1 MHQLDPNTEKK
12 QRDPLHPVTVTLLKP
27 LHLTTEETKG
37 LVSFLES
44 LSGTKYKMR
53 RPEFPVE

>member
-1 MHQLDPNTEKK
+1 MQ
-12 QRDPLHPVTVTLLKP
+12 P
-27 LHLTTEETKG
+27 LHLNKEEVKA